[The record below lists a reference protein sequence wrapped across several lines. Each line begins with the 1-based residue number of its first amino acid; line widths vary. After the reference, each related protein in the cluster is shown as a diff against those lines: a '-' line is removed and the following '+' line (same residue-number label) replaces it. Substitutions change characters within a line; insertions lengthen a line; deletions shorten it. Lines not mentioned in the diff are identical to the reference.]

1 MTLCL
6 LRMCSST
13 VRLLNQLCNAM
24 VHQSCMGLSAIPEKD
39 VGWFC
44 DLCKHVLFQ
53 RSTVHEN
60 EVQAISFFLDVKNG
74 QKQIDFLS
82 LGPNVGQSDVSPL
95 TLSNFGLFNFAA
107 NDKEGSPN
115 FTSGTNLTSF
125 PNDTECDLSV
135 VRDVLLQY
143 HRHKC
148 QACGQGGSPMIPR
161 KNSKSLWM
169 HLSCVYWIDGLTFC
183 KTIRQYSQTPRAKTP
198 QGLKCEV
205 CHSCTG
211 IVAPC
216 FESKCGKYVHPE
228 CARVSEYEMVLPS
241 ELYAN
246 VSSHIL
252 FCKAH
257 SRSKIYRRIVQTRP
271 LYSKR
276 EKGVMKQF
284 QTFQDFKLRRE
295 GLARG
300 NFLDRFPLSRKIV
313 LTLTESKCDNAQGY
327 RLSRIQIE

>member
-1 MTLCL
+1 
-6 LRMCSST
+6 
-13 VRLLNQLCNAM
+13 M
-24 VHQSCMGLSAIPEKD
+24 VHQSCMGLSTIPEKD
-39 VGWFC
+39 ISWFC
-44 DLCKHVLFQ
+44 DLCKHVLSQ
-53 RSTVHEN
+53 RSPVSKN
-60 EVQAISFFLDVKNG
+60 EMQAVSFFLDVKNS

-82 LGPNVGQSDVSPL
+82 LGPNVELPGMSPV
-95 TLSNFGLFNFAA
+95 TLSNFGLPNSAA
-107 NDKEGSPN
+107 NDKEGCPN
-115 FTSGTNLTSF
+115 FAPGTNLISF
-125 PNDTECDLSV
+125 PKDTVCDLSV
-135 VRDVLLQY
+135 ARNVLLQY
-143 HRHKC
+143 NSHKC

-183 KTIRQYSQTPRAKTP
+183 KTTRQYTQTPRAKTP
-198 QGLKCEV
+198 RGLKCEV

-211 IVAPC
+211 VVAPC
-216 FESKCGKYVHPE
+216 FESKCGKHVHPE

-257 SRSKIYRRIVQTRP
+257 SRSKIYRRIVHSRP

-295 GLARG
+295 SQVKSS
-300 NFLDRFPLSRKIV
+300 FLDRYPLSRRIV
-313 LTLTESKCDNAQGY
+313 LSLTKSNRDKTQGY
-327 RLSRIQIE
+327 RLSRIQFE